1 MYTTGQGKARQGV
14 VELAYEV
21 THPVEEESDTPGLI
35 FVGGWGESGRT
46 WRQQVAFF
54 APRFAT
60 LTYDRRGLGQS
71 SRPGHQDAYTVEQEL
86 ADLGTLVMATGLAE
100 RPLWLI
106 GHSFG
111 GHLLVHWVLQEQ
123 AQHHMRAKKLVLLA
137 PTSRA
142 IRDED
147 TPFGSSSEQEL
158 QEWNAAL
165 VRGDFRYLRQYA
177 QQAIPEGGQA
187 TEALR
192 QAIAHVV
199 PAIMPAHIA
208 VWSFTLYFA
217 QDMRPLLPRLQLP
230 VLVISGERD
239 RMMPP
244 AAGAD
249 VVARLPHAKQ
259 VVIPQVGHL
268 LHLTAAAT
276 INRLIDEFLVI
287 T

>member
-1 MYTTGQGKARQGV
+1 MYTTWQGKARQGA
-14 VELAYEV
+14 VEIAYEV
-21 THPVEEESDTPGLI
+21 THPVEEEQDTPGLI

-54 APRFAT
+54 APRFPT

-71 SRPGHQDAYTVEQEL
+71 SRPDHQDACTLEQEL
-86 ADLGTLVMATGLAE
+86 DDLDTVMMATGLAE
-100 RPLWLI
+100 RPLWLV

-111 GHLLVHWVLQEQ
+111 GHLLVHWFLREQ
-123 AQHHMRAKKLVLLA
+123 AHQHNRVKKLVLLA

-147 TPFGSSSEQEL
+147 TPFGSYPEQAV
-158 QEWNAAL
+158 QERHAAL
-165 VRGDFRYLRQYA
+165 LRGDFTYLQRYA
-177 QQAIPEGGQA
+177 QQAIPEEGQE

-199 PAIMPAHIA
+199 PAIMSAHIA
-208 VWSFTLYFA
+208 VWTFNLYFS
-217 QDMRPLLPRLQLP
+217 QDVRPLLPRLQLP

-239 RMMPP
+239 PTMPP
-244 AAGAD
+244 AAEAD
-249 VVARLPHAKQ
+249 IVARLPHAKQ
-259 VVIPQVGHL
+259 VIIPQVGHL

-276 INRLIDEFLVI
+276 INRLIDEFLI
-287 T
+287 DP

>member
-1 MYTTGQGKARQGV
+1 MYTTWQGKARQGV
-14 VELAYEV
+14 VEIAYEA
-21 THPVEEESDTPGLI
+21 TNLVEEEQDTPGLI

-54 APRFAT
+54 APRFPT

-71 SRPGHQDAYTVEQEL
+71 SRPDHQDAYTLEQEL
-86 ADLGTLVMATGLAE
+86 DDLDTVMMATGLAG
-100 RPLWLI
+100 RPLWLV

-111 GHLLVHWVLQEQ
+111 GHLLVHWLLREQEH
-123 AQHHMRAKKLVLLA
+123 QHNRVKKLVLLA

-147 TPFGSSSEQEL
+147 TPFGSYPEQEV
-158 QEWNAAL
+158 QERHAAL
-165 VRGDFRYLRQYA
+165 LAGDLRYLQRYA
-177 QQAIPEGGQA
+177 QQAVPEGGQA

-192 QAIAHVV
+192 QAITRVV
-199 PAIMPAHIA
+199 PALMLPQVA
-208 VWSFTLYFA
+208 VWTFSLYFS
-217 QDMRPLLPRLQLP
+217 QDLRPLLPRLQLP

-239 RMMPP
+239 PTMPP

-249 VVARLPHAKQ
+249 LVARLPHAKQ

-268 LHLTAAAT
+268 LYLTAAAT
-276 INRLIDEFLVI
+276 VNRLIDEYLVDP
-287 T
+287 

>member
-1 MYTTGQGKARQGV
+1 MYTTWQGKAHQDV
-14 VELAYEV
+14 VEIAYEV
-21 THPVEEESDTPGLI
+21 THPVEAEQDTPGLI

-54 APRFAT
+54 APRFPT

-71 SRPGHQDAYTVEQEL
+71 SRPDHQDAYTLEQEL
-86 ADLGTLVMATGLAE
+86 DDLDTVMMATGLAE

-111 GHLLVHWVLQEQ
+111 GHLLVHWLLRDQ
-123 AQHHMRAKKLVLLA
+123 AHQHNWVKKLVLLA

-147 TPFGSSSEQEL
+147 TPFGSYPEQEV
-158 QEWNAAL
+158 QERHAAL
-165 VRGDFRYLRQYA
+165 LRGDFTYLQRYA
-177 QQAIPEGGQA
+177 QQAVPEGGQA

-192 QAIAHVV
+192 QAISHVV
-199 PAIMPAHIA
+199 PALMPPQVA
-208 VWSFTLYFA
+208 VWTFSLYFS
-217 QDMRPLLPRLQLP
+217 QDLRPLLPRLQLP
-230 VLVISGERD
+230 VLVMSGERD
-239 RMMPP
+239 PTMPP

-249 VVARLPHAKQ
+249 IVARLPHAKQ

-268 LHLTAAAT
+268 LYLTAAAT
-276 INRLIDEFLVI
+276 VNRLIDEYLVDP
-287 T
+287 

>member
-1 MYTTGQGKARQGV
+1 MHTTRQGKAHRGA

-21 THPVEEESDTPGLI
+21 THPLEEERDTPGLI
-35 FVGGWGESGRT
+35 FVGGWGESGQT
-46 WRQQVAFF
+46 WRQQVAWF
-54 APRFAT
+54 APRYPT

-71 SRPGHQDAYTVEQEL
+71 SHPDHQDAYTVEQEL
-86 ADLGTLVMATGLAE
+86 ADLGTLVMATELAE

-111 GHLLVHWVLQEQ
+111 GHLLVHWLLQEQ
-123 AQHHMRAKKLVLLA
+123 ANPLTQAEKLVLLA

-147 TPFGSSSEQEL
+147 TPFGSYSEQEV
-158 QEWNAAL
+158 QERNAAL
-165 VRGDFRYLRQYA
+165 FRGDFRYLQQYA

-208 VWSFTLYFA
+208 VWSFTRYFS

-239 RMMPP
+239 RTMPP

-287 T
+287 P

>member
-1 MYTTGQGKARQGV
+1 MYTTWQGKVRQGV
-14 VELAYEV
+14 VEIAYEV
-21 THPVEEESDTPGLI
+21 THPVEEEKETPGLI

-54 APRFAT
+54 APRFPT
-60 LTYDRRGLGQS
+60 LAYDRRGLGQS
-71 SRPGHQDAYTVEQEL
+71 SRPDHQDAYTLEQEL
-86 ADLGTLVMATGLAE
+86 DDLDTVMMATGLAE
-100 RPLWLI
+100 RPLWLV

-111 GHLLVHWVLQEQ
+111 GHLLVRWFLREQ
-123 AQHHMRAKKLVLLA
+123 AHQHNRVKKLVLLA

-147 TPFGSSSEQEL
+147 TPFGSYPEQEV
-158 QEWNAAL
+158 QERHAAL
-165 VRGDFRYLRQYA
+165 LRGDFTYLQHYA
-177 QQAIPEGGQA
+177 QQAIPEEGQE

-199 PAIMPAHIA
+199 PAIMSAHIA
-208 VWSFTLYFA
+208 VWTFNLYFS
-217 QDMRPLLPRLQLP
+217 QDVRPLLPRLQLP

-239 RMMPP
+239 PTMPP

-249 VVARLPHAKQ
+249 IVARLPHAKQ
-259 VVIPQVGHL
+259 VIILQVGHL

-276 INRLIDEFLVI
+276 INRLIDEFLI
-287 T
+287 DP

>member
-1 MYTTGQGKARQGV
+1 MYTTRRGKAHLGV
-14 VELAYEV
+14 VKLAYEV
-21 THPVEEESDTPGLI
+21 THPLEEERDTPGLI

-54 APRFAT
+54 APRFPT

-71 SRPGHQDAYTVEQEL
+71 SHPDYQDAYTMEEEL
-86 ADLGTLVMATGLAE
+86 ADLGTVLKATELAE
-100 RPLWLI
+100 RPLWLV

-123 AQHHMRAKKLVLLA
+123 VNHHKQAKKLVLLA

-147 TPFGSSSEQEL
+147 TPFGSSSEQEV
-158 QEWNAAL
+158 QEQNAAL
-165 VRGDFRYLRQYA
+165 LRGDFSYLQRYA
-177 QQAIPEGGQA
+177 QQAVPEGGQA

-208 VWSFTLYFA
+208 VWTFTLYFA

-230 VLVISGERD
+230 VLIMSGERD
-239 RMMPP
+239 PTMPP

-249 VVARLPHAKQ
+249 VAARLPHARQ

-268 LHLTAAAT
+268 LHLTAAAAV
-276 INRLIDEFLVI
+276 NGLIDEFLVDS
-287 T
+287 

>member
-1 MYTTGQGKARQGV
+1 MYTTWQGKVRQGV
-14 VELAYEV
+14 VEIAYEV
-21 THPVEEESDTPGLI
+21 THPVEEEKDTPGLI

-54 APRFAT
+54 APRFPT

-71 SRPGHQDAYTVEQEL
+71 SRPDHQDAYTLEQEL
-86 ADLGTLVMATGLAE
+86 DDLDTVMMATGLAE
-100 RPLWLI
+100 RPLWVV

-111 GHLLVHWVLQEQ
+111 GHLLVHWLLREQ
-123 AQHHMRAKKLVLLA
+123 AHQRNWVKKLVLLA

-147 TPFGSSSEQEL
+147 TPFGSYPEQEV
-158 QEWNAAL
+158 QERHAAL
-165 VRGDFRYLRQYA
+165 LAGDFRYLRRYA
-177 QQAIPEGGQA
+177 QQAVPEGGQA

-199 PAIMPAHIA
+199 PALMPPQVA
-208 VWSFTLYFA
+208 VWTFSLYFS
-217 QDMRPLLPRLQLP
+217 QDLRPLLPRLQLP

-239 RMMPP
+239 PTMPP

-249 VVARLPHAKQ
+249 IVARLPHAKQ

-268 LHLTAAAT
+268 LYLTAAAT
-276 INRLIDEFLVI
+276 VNRLIDEYLVDP
-287 T
+287 

>member
-1 MYTTGQGKARQGV
+1 MNTTRQGKAHQGV

-21 THPVEEESDTPGLI
+21 THPLEEESDTPGLI

-54 APRFAT
+54 APRFPT

-71 SRPGHQDAYTVEQEL
+71 SRPDHQDAYTVEQEL
-86 ADLGTLVMATGLAE
+86 ADLGTLVKVTGMAE

-106 GHSFG
+106 GHFFG

-123 AQHHMRAKKLVLLA
+123 AQHHTRAKNLVLLA

-147 TPFGSSSEQEL
+147 TPFGSSSEQEV

-165 VRGDFRYLRQYA
+165 VRGDFSSLHQYA

-208 VWSFTLYFA
+208 VWSFTLSFA

-239 RMMPP
+239 RTMPP
-244 AAGAD
+244 AAEAD
-249 VVARLPHAKQ
+249 VVTRLRHARQ
-259 VVIPQVGHL
+259 VVIP
-268 LHLTAAAT
+268 
-276 INRLIDEFLVI
+276 R
-287 T
+287 